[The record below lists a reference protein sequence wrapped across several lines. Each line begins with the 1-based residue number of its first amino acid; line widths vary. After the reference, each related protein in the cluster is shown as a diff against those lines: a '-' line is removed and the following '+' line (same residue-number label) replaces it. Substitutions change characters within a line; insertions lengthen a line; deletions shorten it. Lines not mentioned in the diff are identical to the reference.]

1 MTIIDPATGWFKIE
15 HIPDDDFNSQRVSQL
30 MNQLWLSRYPW
41 PVRCICDNGIEFKKD
56 FITLI
61 SDFGIKYRPT
71 TVKNPQANGIL
82 ERVHGVINDKL
93 RTNDLDNFTFDPADP
108 WGDILAN
115 VAWALRLLTH
125 STLNA
130 TPGQLVFKR
139 DMLFDLMYVADW
151 QSIRKR
157 KEQQVRR
164 DNERENSKRTNNS
177 FKVGVKCWSK
187 EITCTSLGSY
197 SSSINDLSSSMRSI
211 KKEER

>member
-1 MTIIDPATGWFKIE
+1 MIITAPLPCA
-15 HIPDDDFNSQRVSQL
+15 L
-30 MNQLWLSRYPW
+30 
-41 PVRCICDNGIEFKKD
+41 KKD
-56 FITLI
+56 LKALI

-82 ERVHGVINDKL
+82 ERVHGVINDML

-115 VAWALRLLTH
+115 VAWALRSLTH

-130 TPGQLVFKR
+130 TPGQLVFSR
-139 DMLFDLMYVADW
+139 DMLFDLKYVADW

-164 DNERENSKRTNNS
+164 DNARENSKRTS
-177 FKVGVKCWSK
+177 YSYKVGGKVLVKGDHLHILRKTQLLNNGPFIIDEVNK
-187 EITCTSLGSY
+187 ERGTLTITDPNTGTSLPIHIRRVRPFY
-197 SSSINDLSSSMRSI
+197 
-211 KKEER
+211 E